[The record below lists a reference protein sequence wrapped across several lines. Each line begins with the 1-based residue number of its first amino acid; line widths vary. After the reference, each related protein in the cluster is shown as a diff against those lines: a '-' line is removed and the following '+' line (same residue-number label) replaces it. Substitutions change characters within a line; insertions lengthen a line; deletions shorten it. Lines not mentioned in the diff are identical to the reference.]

1 MEKSVNGRFVIVGF
15 GYSIC
20 DGYICAVGGDDFGNG
35 TDARLALGAAA
46 SLRGKGSRDEVLPRS
61 PPLADLGKACAKFNG
76 RSKLNN
82 DKLIPSLSIRRG
94 QIEI

>member
-1 MEKSVNGRFVIVGF
+1 MLELALAIRFVM
-15 GYSIC
+15 
-20 DGYICAVGGDDFGNG
+20 G
-35 TDARLALGAAA
+35 TFVRLVVTTLAMERMRGWLLGAAA
-46 SLRGKGSRDEVLPRS
+46 SLRGKGSRDEVLLRS

-94 QIEI
+94 QFEI